1 MVINRFLKN
10 VCFIVLLFV
19 LLPFS
24 PNYASAEQMTDIKG
38 HWAENDI
45 QEWLDEGLI
54 TGYPDHTFQPGAEI
68 SRGEFVA
75 LVNRAFKYSDTNA
88 IGFKDLKQTNW
99 AYIEVQKAIA
109 QGYIG
114 GFSDNTFR
122 AGKQITK
129 QETAVIMS
137 RILKLD
143 SNGVSAAVS
152 AKDSNLIPA
161 WSKPAIGY
169 LLEKGIMSN
178 DSDGA
183 FQPKRELTRAEAVVV
198 IKKALSLSTVTYDQ
212 AGVFGGSEVI
222 AVQGNVNILASNV
235 TLKNMHILGDLV
247 ISKEIAEGDASLVQ
261 VQVDGVTRIEGGGS
275 NSIHIK
281 NSQLGMV
288 SVNRLNAAVRVVAE
302 GTTSIKDTQ
311 IYSSAVIEEN
321 GVSGDGFVNVTV
333 LPETQTSSERTVSL
347 AGDFKSVSVNTS
359 LKEFKVRSG
368 TVASLYVKENVVIPN
383 MIFNKDVV
391 IQNLESKSKL
401 TVTGEGKVKAVT
413 LSEGAKD
420 STSPKENTA
429 AATPVPGGG
438 TSGGGSSGGGGG
450 GSSSPGTGGG
460 SGTESPALAV
470 TGITAAN
477 GNIDVLFNQALNT
490 LPEAADFAVSGK
502 INNEEFR
509 SVAVSLVT
517 LLDNK
522 TTVRLTIP
530 SISNGEEDQTA
541 VYSLSYKGASSI
553 LSEVITV
560 PKSNVSV
567 TGRLLI
573 QHYNH
578 NQPLPMSDM
587 FLYLTGVKDTQGT
600 YTSSS
605 SQNGTFGFDN
615 VVPGTYIVNVYIY
628 PYRYYTDE
636 FTVEAGKDLVLPDII
651 IVEKVPE
658 PKVEPIV
665 YTDLSYLSGSVMYLR
680 QPFKVK
686 VELEDGT
693 ELNIPPFKFD
703 TFFSLRLYDYNPDL
717 HLKDKDKLFVT
728 LYTDYGWS
736 TERFEVNVVERP
748 QTKVPVVT
756 SVVYDDTRTIRGI
769 VADYT
774 NEITIT
780 RADGTIVGTSY
791 NNSGSNFEI
800 YMWSSSSF
808 TVGEKLM
815 VYAQASGK
823 RKSDPAYITV
833 VAPTAVTAH
842 PVVTEI
848 VYENDWHITGNAE
861 GDAVIVVKRSD
872 GTVIGQGKTGL
883 LEYGGKFDVQLD
895 LRPVAGETLYLT
907 AESYEKLVSKP
918 ISVVVANRPVT
929 PTPTIVGEVYSDYTY
944 IEAFV
949 QYPNS
954 IWVTLKDKN
963 GTDIDKQLTFNGK
976 VRFWNVQLTP
986 ETQYQLTAEAP
997 LLKESTPLFFTAVAP
1012 TAVTPAPTVTTS
1024 VYAED
1029 GSTFYG
1035 IAEPF
1040 ATVYVYYED
1049 GSFMNG
1055 GEANEQGEFFVYM
1068 LSYPNRTVAPG
1079 DKLIIKADSR
1089 GKLISEAVVLTAILP
1104 GEKSSEPELNNS
1116 LVYGYTSEIN
1126 GTAGKSALL
1135 HVYHE
1140 DGLQISTGS
1149 YSDMNTGKWSLGLWY
1164 GMLRGGDRIYIIA
1177 DEVGKLPS
1185 DPLYITIQSAA
1196 RADTPVVTGTISAG
1210 ALKIQGMY
1218 SGAKVSN
1225 GITTTIFLVDENNL
1239 VFDAAYVLSDGSFS
1253 FDASLNPPVSGQSI
1267 RMFAKEGL
1275 KEASDLLTI
1284 TVN

>member
-1 MVINRFLKN
+1 M
-10 VCFIVLLFV
+10 
-19 LLPFS
+19 S
-24 PNYASAEQMTDIKG
+24 DIKG
-38 HWAENDI
+38 HWAETDI

-75 LVNRAFKYSDTNA
+75 LVNRAFKYSDTSA

-114 GFSDNTFR
+114 GFNDNTFR
-122 AGKQITK
+122 PGKQITK
-129 QETAVIMS
+129 QETAVIIS

-143 SNGVSAAVS
+143 SNGATAAVS

-161 WSKPAIGY
+161 WSRPAIGY

-198 IKKALSLSTVTYDQ
+198 IKKALSLNTVTYDQ

-247 ISKEIAEGDASLVQ
+247 ISKEIAEGDASLEQ
-261 VQVDGVTRIEGGGS
+261 VQVDGVTRIEGGGN

-281 NSQLGMV
+281 NSQLGTV

-302 GTTSIKDTQ
+302 GATSIKDAQ
-311 IYSSAVIEEN
+311 IFSSAVIEEN

-368 TVASLYVKENVVIPN
+368 TVASLYVKENVVIQN

-401 TVTGEGKVKAVT
+401 TVTGEGNVKAVT

-420 STSPKENTA
+420 STSPKDNTA
-429 AATPVPGGG
+429 AATPAP
-438 TSGGGSSGGGGG
+438 GGGGG
-450 GSSSPGTGGG
+450 TSSPGTGGG

-502 INNEEFR
+502 INNEDFR

-541 VYSLSYKGASSI
+541 VYSLSYKGAGSI

-578 NQPLPMSDM
+578 NQPLPISDM

-615 VVPGTYIVNVYIY
+615 VAPGTYIVNVYIY

-636 FTVEAGKDLVLPDII
+636 FTVEAGKDVVLPDII

-703 TFFSLRLYDYNPDL
+703 TFFSFRLYDYNPNL
-717 HLKDKDKLFVT
+717 LLKDKDKLFVT
-728 LYTDYGWS
+728 LYADNGWT
-736 TERFEVNVVERP
+736 TERFEVTAVERP
-748 QTKVPVVT
+748 QTKTPVVT
-756 SVVYDDTRTIRGI
+756 SVVYDDTRIIRGTI
-769 VADYT
+769 EDSS
-774 NEITIT
+774 NEIIIT
-780 RADGTIVGTSY
+780 RADGTIIGT
-791 NNSGSNFEI
+791 NNNFSGNFVIYLWSNP
-800 YMWSSSSF
+800 SF

-823 RKSDPAYITV
+823 RKSEPAYITV
-833 VAPTAVTAH
+833 VVPSAVTAP
-842 PVVTEI
+842 PVVTGI
-848 VYENDWHITGNAE
+848 VYEDDWAITGKAE
-861 GDAVIVVKRSD
+861 GESIIVVKRAD
-872 GTVIGQGKTGL
+872 GTVIGQGKTEKQ
-883 LEYGGKFDVQLD
+883 EYGGKFTVQLD
-895 LRPVAGETLYLT
+895 PRPVAGETLYLT
-907 AESYEKLVSKP
+907 AEGYEKLVGKP

-949 QYPNS
+949 QYPS
-954 IWVTLKDKN
+954 DVWVTLKDKN
-963 GTDIDKQLTFNGK
+963 GAVIDDLPTFNGK
-976 VRFWNVQLTP
+976 ITFRNLELSP
-986 ETQYQLTAEAP
+986 NEQYQLTATVG
-997 LLKESTPLFFTAVAP
+997 LLKESEPLFFTAIAP
-1012 TAVTPAPTVTTS
+1012 TIATPAPTVTTS
-1024 VYAED
+1024 VYAD
-1029 GSTFYG
+1029 DDSRFYG
-1035 IAEPF
+1035 ITEPF
-1040 ATVYVYYED
+1040 ATVYFYYED
-1049 GSFMNG
+1049 STFIYSN
-1055 GEANEQGEFFVYM
+1055 EANELGEFYLYM
-1068 LSYPNRTVAPG
+1068 PSYPKRVVVPG
-1079 DKLIIKADSR
+1079 DKLIIRADSR
-1089 GKLISEAVVLTAILP
+1089 GKLISEAVVLTATLP
-1104 GEKSSEPELNNS
+1104 VEKSGQPVLNSS
-1116 LVYGYTSEIN
+1116 LVYGYTGGLS
-1126 GTAGKSALL
+1126 GTAAKSTLL

-1140 DGLQISTGS
+1140 DGRQISTGS
-1149 YSDMNTGKWSLGLWY
+1149 YSDMNTGQWSLGLWFEI
-1164 GMLRGGDRIYIIA
+1164 LRGGDRIYIIA
-1177 DEVGKLPS
+1177 DEAGKQPS
-1185 DPLYITIQSAA
+1185 DPLYITIQSSP
-1196 RADTPVVTGTISAG
+1196 RADVPVVTSTVSAG
-1210 ALKIQGMY
+1210 AATIQGTY

-1225 GITTTIFLVDENNL
+1225 GATTTIFLLNENNN
-1239 VFDAAYVLSDGSFS
+1239 VYDVAFVQSDGSFS
-1253 FDASLNPPVSGQSI
+1253 FDTYFNPLVSGQSI

>member
-1 MVINRFLKN
+1 MIIKKYIRNTCLIVMIFL
-10 VCFIVLLFV
+10 

-24 PNYASAEQMTDIKG
+24 QINASGEQMTDIKG
-38 HWAENDI
+38 HAAEADI
-45 QEWLDEGLI
+45 QEWLDKGLI
-54 TGYPDHTFQPGAEI
+54 TGYPDHTFRPEAQI

-75 LVNRAFKYSDTNA
+75 LVNRAFKYSDTSS
-88 IGFKDLKQTNW
+88 IDFKDLKQTNW

-114 GFSDNTFR
+114 GFSDHTFR
-122 AGKQITK
+122 PGKQITK
-129 QETAVIMS
+129 QETAVIIS

-143 SNGVSAAVS
+143 SNGASAAVS

-169 LLEKGIMSN
+169 LLDKGIMSN

-183 FQPKRELTRAEAVVV
+183 FQPKRDLTRAEAVVV

-212 AGVFGGSEVI
+212 AGVYGESSVSTVHGGVR
-222 AVQGNVNILASNV
+222 ILASNV

-247 ISKEIAEGDASLVQ
+247 ISKEIAEGDASLEQ
-261 VQVDGVTRIEGGGS
+261 VQVDGVTRIEGGGN

-281 NSQLGMV
+281 NSQLGTV

-311 IYSSAVIEEN
+311 ILSSTVIEEN
-321 GVSGDGFVNVTV
+321 SVSGDGFVNVTV
-333 LPETQTSSERTVSL
+333 LPGTQTSSERTVSL
-347 AGDFKSVSVNTS
+347 AGDFKSVSVNSS
-359 LKEFKVRSG
+359 LKEFNVRSG

-420 STSPKENTA
+420 SALPKENTA
-429 AATPVPGGG
+429 AATPAPGGG
-438 TSGGGSSGGGGG
+438 GGTSGGGGG

-460 SGTESPALAV
+460 SGTENPALAV
-470 TGITAAN
+470 TRITAAN
-477 GNIDVLFNQALNT
+477 GTIDVLFNQMLNT
-490 LPEAADFAVSGK
+490 LPETADFAVSGK
-502 INNEEFR
+502 INNEDFR

-553 LSEVITV
+553 LSEVINV

-567 TGRLLI
+567 TGRLLL
-573 QHYNH
+573 QHYTQS
-578 NQPLPMSDM
+578 QPFPIYNMS
-587 FLYLTGVKDTQGT
+587 LYLTGVKDTQGT

-605 SQNGTFGFDN
+605 NLKGEFGFDN
-615 VVPGTYIVNVYIY
+615 VAPGTYIVNIYIY

-658 PKVEPIV
+658 AKVEPIV
-665 YTDLSYLSGSVMYLR
+665 YTDISYLSGSVMYLR

-693 ELNIPPFKFD
+693 ELNVPPGRFD
-703 TFFSLRLYDYNPDL
+703 TFFSFRLYDYNPNL
-717 HLKDKDKLFVT
+717 ILKDKDKIFVT
-728 LYTDYGWS
+728 LYADNGW
-736 TERFEVNVVERP
+736 TAERIEVTAVERP
-748 QTKVPVVT
+748 QTKTPVVT
-756 SVVYDDTRTIRGI
+756 SVVYDDTRIIRGTI
-769 VADYT
+769 EDSS
-774 NEITIT
+774 NEIIIT

-800 YMWSSSSF
+800 YMWSSPSF

-833 VAPTAVTAH
+833 VAPTAVTAP
-842 PVVTEI
+842 PVVTGI
-848 VYENDWHITGNAE
+848 VYEDDWAITGKAE
-861 GDAVIVVKRSD
+861 GESIIVVKRTD
-872 GTVIGQGKTGL
+872 GSVIGQGKTEKQ
-883 LEYGGKFDVQLD
+883 EYGGKFTVQLD
-895 LRPVAGETLYLT
+895 PRPVAGETLYLT
-907 AESYEKLVSKP
+907 AEGYEKLVGKP
-918 ISVVVANRPVT
+918 VSVVVANRPVT

-949 QYPNS
+949 QYPIG
-954 IWVTLKDKN
+954 IWVSLKDKN
-963 GTDIDKQLTFNGK
+963 GTVIDEQPTFNGK

-986 ETQYQLTAEAP
+986 DTQYQLTAAAP
-997 LLKESTPLFFTAVAP
+997 LLKESAPLIFTALAP
-1012 TAVTPAPTVTTS
+1012 TVVTPAPTVTTS
-1024 VYAED
+1024 VYAD
-1029 GSTFYG
+1029 GDSKFYG

-1040 ATVYVYYED
+1040 ATVYFYYED
-1049 GSFMNG
+1049 GTLIYSND
-1055 GEANEQGEFFVYM
+1055 ANEQGEFFIYM
-1068 LSYPNRTVAPG
+1068 PSSPNRVVVPG
-1079 DKLIIKADSR
+1079 EKLLIRADSR
-1089 GKLISEAVVLTAILP
+1089 GKLISEAVVLTATLP
-1104 GEKSSEPELNNS
+1104 VEKSGQPVLNSS
-1116 LVYGYTSEIN
+1116 LVYGYTGGLS
-1126 GTAGKSALL
+1126 GTAAKSTLL

-1140 DGLQISTGS
+1140 DGRQISTGS
-1149 YSDMNTGKWSLGLWY
+1149 YSDMNTGQWSFGLWFEI
-1164 GMLRGGDRIYIIA
+1164 LRGGDRIYIIA
-1177 DEVGKLPS
+1177 DEAGKLPS
-1185 DPLYITIQSAA
+1185 DPLYITIQSSP
-1196 RADTPVVTGTISAG
+1196 RADVPVVTSTVSAG
-1210 ALKIQGMY
+1210 AAKIQGTY
-1218 SGAKVSN
+1218 SGAMVSN
-1225 GITTTIFLVDENNL
+1225 GATTTLFLLNENNN
-1239 VFDAAYVLSDGSFS
+1239 VYDVAYVQSDGSFS
-1253 FDASLNPPVSGQSI
+1253 FNTDFNPLVSGQTI
-1267 RMFAKEGL
+1267 RLFAKEGQ